1 MQILFLVEDD
11 AQLWQE
17 AKEQLEPI
25 LRYSKSLT
33 QNILLTDYSYV
44 SNGIAR
50 QCLVLNSGEI
60 QNNVFLSPSI
70 VINLYDSDK
79 QKGIEN
85 YFRIKWSNSQL
96 CFWKMRE
103 IKSPQNSQNVQ
114 EKQVD
119 TSHCIAYTT
128 NLESPDFKILEDS
141 ISIEESI
148 NGSADNYIGLLE
160 QAVTEYFANRDIFYY
175 FNEDKKS
182 KLLKNRSSVFN
193 VDFELIKE
201 NADYSVKINSIV
213 SFSFNELLNIRTDFL
228 YEYLDASL
236 KFRED
241 YFVKLVKFRGYIT
254 DLCKERGIDFE
265 PSLFRTFVIS
275 KDDKIG
281 LQRSYFGGVND
292 MQAIETVKDK
302 HLTNKFLKERGFKT
316 NASYEYLLS
325 KLNDKKVIDEI
336 PLNYPLVLKPTD
348 KKEGYGVVTNILN
361 PERMLFSV
369 QELME
374 LGDIEPVL
382 IEEFFV
388 GVTYRILLVGGI
400 VIAVLKFMPTYI
412 IGNAKQTIAQL
423 IDSKNQLSR
432 SRIRVNDSLKLSL
445 LNDGY
450 TLESVLPD
458 GEKYILSHNSHA
470 AMGGQATNVTDVFK
484 EKYKQIATEV
494 CKSLDITHAGIDMN
508 INKEGD
514 YRIIEV
520 NCAPALS
527 THLYPRYGTSIDTY
541 SKVLEAFFEHTDTSK
556 KENKHLKE
564 LVKYHK

>member
-1 MQILFLVEDD
+1 MQILFLVEDSE
-11 AQLWQE
+11 QLWQE
-17 AKEQLEPI
+17 AKEQLTQVLE
-25 LRYSKSLT
+25 YSKSLT
-33 QNILLTDYSYV
+33 QNILLTDYSYI

-50 QCLVLNSGEI
+50 QCLILNSGEI
-60 QNNVFLSPSI
+60 KNNVFLSPSI
-70 VINLYDSDK
+70 VINLYDNDK
-79 QKGIEN
+79 QRKIEN
-85 YFRIKWSNSQL
+85 YFRLKWFNTQQ
-96 CFWKMRE
+96 CFWKMRD
-103 IKSPQNSQNVQ
+103 IDTIQLSQGSASQ
-114 EKQVD
+114 
-119 TSHCIAYTT
+119 CIAYTT
-128 NLESPDFKILEDS
+128 NLESPDFKIISDS
-141 ISIEESI
+141 IFIKELDDE
-148 NGSADNYIGLLE
+148 NKKYNYTGLVE

-175 FNEDKKS
+175 FDVKKS
-182 KLLKNRSSVFN
+182 AKQLKNRSSIFN
-193 VDFELIKE
+193 VEFEVVKE
-201 NADYSVKINSIV
+201 NADYTIKINSI
-213 SFSFNELLNIRTDFL
+213 SSLNFNQLLNLNADYL
-228 YEYLDASL
+228 YEYLDSAL
-236 KFRED
+236 NFRED
-241 YFVKLVKFRGYIT
+241 YFVKQVKFRGYIT
-254 DLCKERGIDFE
+254 NLCKERGIDFE

-292 MQAIETVKDK
+292 LESIETVKDK
-302 HLTNKFLKERGFKT
+302 HLTNNFLKEKGFKT
-316 NASYEYLLS
+316 NASYEFLLS

-336 PLNYPLVLKPTD
+336 PLKYPLVLKPTD

-369 QELME
+369 QELIE

-388 GVTYRILLVGGI
+388 GVTYRILLVGGV

-412 IGNAKQTIAQL
+412 IGNAKQSIGEL
-423 IDSKNQLSR
+423 IDSKNKISR
-432 SRIRVNDSLKLSL
+432 SRIRVNDALKLSL
-445 LNDGY
+445 VNDGY
-450 TLESVLPD
+450 NLDSVLPE

-484 EKYKQIATEV
+484 DKYKDIATQV

-508 INKEGD
+508 INAEGD

-541 SKVLEAFFEHTDTSK
+541 SKVLEAFFEHTDTQK
-556 KENKHLKE
+556 KENRYLPE